1 MNEKRNRS
9 AEDQVRSNCFQNIWS
24 PNSWRKNKRILH
36 FFPTQ
41 LRMEKLSHRIHNLRN
56 RGFRGEPRLLVPK
69 VSSSDQQQFIKFWN
83 GTKSSPISFPSGN
96 TRMNIFQVP
105 ALTDLE
111 RMRNWRRRLSE
122 EKAAEV
128 GGWIKCDGVD
138 GTEES
143 SVRMENWFWN
153 ICWWKKYLQPWNV
166 KSASIGEGE
175 SNIES
180 KKKTSWS
187 FNRSA

>member
-1 MNEKRNRS
+1 MIEKRNRS

-41 LRMEKLSHRIHNLRN
+41 LRMEKLSHRIHNLRD
-56 RGFRGEPRLLVPK
+56 RRFRGEPRLLVPK

-83 GTKSSPISFPSGN
+83 GTKSFPISFPSGN
-96 TRMNIFQVP
+96 IRMNIFQVP

-111 RMRNWRRRLSE
+111 RTRNWRRRLSE

-138 GTEES
+138 GTEDGKL
-143 SVRMENWFWN
+143 
-153 ICWWKKYLQPWNV
+153 ILKYLLEKIFATMKCEKCVNRW
-166 KSASIGEGE
+166 G
-175 SNIES
+175 
-180 KKKTSWS
+180 KKQH
-187 FNRSA
+187 